1 MAGDE
6 KLTGRIRS
14 ILSQEEG
21 FSERRMF
28 GGVCFMIEGNM
39 CAGTWKG
46 SLIVRLDR
54 ADHDETLAQPH
65 VKAFD
70 VTGRVMRGWAMV
82 GPPAIVSDESLEE
95 WVYRA
100 VDFVRTLPPK

>member
-6 KLTGRIRS
+6 RLTRRIRS

-28 GGVCFMIEGNM
+28 GGVCFMIHGNM

-54 ADHDETLAQPH
+54 DDHDETLAQPH
-65 VKAFD
+65 AKAFD

-82 GPPAIVSDESLEE
+82 APPAIESDEGLEE

-100 VDFVRTLPPK
+100 ADYVRTLQPK